1 MTNQPFNLRPSQQA
15 IIDYDGGQMGVSAV
29 PGAGKTFTLSH
40 LAAAL
45 VQKLSTGSVIDA
57 QEVLI
62 VTFSNS
68 AVNSFKKRIA
78 DILQRERGLLPYT
91 GYRVRTLHGLAHDIV
106 RERPTLVGLAEDFEI
121 VDERVATRIRTEAI
135 HANLRDWQTR
145 LQRFLDD
152 EMKDNQ
158 EKYVYS
164 QALPEMLLGIMGNFI
179 SRAKE
184 SLWTAHELQMH
195 LEHARGDYDLA
206 RFAARVYG
214 DYQRQLSYRG
224 AVDFDDLIRL
234 ALLALRSD
242 ADFLARLQ
250 RRWVYILEDEAQDS
264 SHLQEEMLKLL
275 TGEQNWVRV
284 GDPNQAINTTFTTAN
299 PEFLRNFLE
308 RDEVAK
314 RPLQVSGR
322 SSRKIIGLANEL
334 VRWTVQQHPVPE
346 LRRTAFYAQDIF
358 PTKPDDPQQN
368 PSDTASNIYIHDL
381 QQRISPERE
390 VQIVVDSI
398 ARWLPNNPDKTVAV
412 LVPENSRGF
421 KVAEAL
427 KNLELPYEE
436 LLRSTSQTRSAA
448 TKLMTIL
455 TYLANPSRPR
465 LLAQVYQ
472 TIWIPLEWGEVKDE
486 GEDSPPRIIAK
497 AIGNLREIET
507 LIAPIDESEW
517 DDLFEQMNLLDL
529 PEAWLDDLVNFIHRV
544 QRWLD
549 ALELPVDQMVLTIGQ
564 DIFRD
569 APDIALGYK
578 IASLLK
584 SLSQSNPSW
593 RLLDYVN
600 ELKIISN
607 NQRRFIGF
615 DDATTGYE
623 PPAGQVTIATMHAA
637 KGLEWDRVYLMALN
651 NYSFPSAMPYDD
663 YIGEKW
669 FVREDLNLNEEALAQ
684 LQAIVTDDMEGYSVG
699 VASEQAR
706 IDYAAER
713 LRLIYVGITR
723 AKSDLIITW
732 NMGRFWDKSEDAQ
745 KQPALPLYNL
755 KAWLDGQGF

>member
-1 MTNQPFNLRPSQQA
+1 MSNQSIHLRPSQQA
-15 IIDYDGGQMGVSAV
+15 IIDYAGGQMGVSAV

-45 VQKLSTGSVIDA
+45 VQKLSTTSVIDA

-121 VDERVATRIRTEAI
+121 VDERLSMRIRQEAI

-145 LQRFLDD
+145 LERFLDP
-152 EMKDNQ
+152 ELA
-158 EKYVYS
+158 EGRTKYVQT

-184 SLWTAHELQMH
+184 SSWSPHELQMA
-195 LEHARGDYDLA
+195 LEDAGRDFDLA

-214 DYQRQLSYRG
+214 DYQRSLSYRG
-224 AVDFDDLIRL
+224 AVDFDDLMRL
-234 ALLALRSD
+234 AFQALSS
-242 ADFLARLQ
+242 APDFLKRLQ

-264 SHLQEEMLKLL
+264 SEVQEKMLKLL

-299 PEFLRNFLE
+299 PEFLRQFLD
-308 RDEVAK
+308 RPDVTK

-322 SSRKIIGLANEL
+322 SSEKIIGLANEL
-334 VRWTVQQHPVPE
+334 VRWTVQQHPISE
-346 LRRTAFYAQDIF
+346 LKRSAFYEQNIL
-358 PTKPDDPQQN
+358 PTEPNDPQQN
-368 PSDTASNIYIHDL
+368 PAMADSNVYIHHL

-390 VQIVVDSI
+390 VQIVVDSL
-398 ARWLPNNPDKTVAV
+398 ARWLPDNPDKTVAV

-427 KNLELPYEE
+427 KHLELPYEE
-436 LLRSTSQTRSAA
+436 LLRSTSQTRDAA

-455 TYLANPSRPR
+455 SYLANPNRPR
-465 LLAQVYQ
+465 LLEQVYQ
-472 TIWIPLEWGEVKDE
+472 TIWVPIHWGEVKEEGDE
-486 GEDSPPRIIAK
+486 SPPRIIAK
-497 AIGNLREIET
+497 AIGSLRELET

-517 DDLFEQMNLLDL
+517 DDLFDKMNLLEL
-529 PEAWLDDLVNFIHRV
+529 PEAWLEDLVKFIYQI
-544 QRWLD
+544 QRWLN

-564 DIFRD
+564 DIFLD
-569 APDIALGYK
+569 ASDIALGYK

-584 SLSQSNPSW
+584 SLAQNNPSW
-593 RLLDYVN
+593 RLMDYVN
-600 ELKIISN
+600 ELKIISS

-615 DDATTGYE
+615 DDAATGYE
-623 PPAGQVTIATMHAA
+623 PPAGKITIATMHAA

-651 NYSFPSAMPYDD
+651 NYSFPSAMIHDE

-684 LQAIVTDDMEGYSVG
+684 LHAIISNDMQGYSVG

-755 KAWLDGQGF
+755 KAWLEQQAF

>member
-1 MTNQPFNLRPSQQA
+1 MSDQPIHLRPSQQA
-15 IIDYDGGQMGVSAV
+15 IINYAGGQMGVSAV

-45 VQKLSTGSVIDA
+45 VQKLSTTSVIDA

-78 DILQRERGLLPYT
+78 DILQRDRGLLPYT

-121 VDERVATRIRTEAI
+121 VDERLAMRIRQEAI

-145 LQRFLDD
+145 LERFLDP
-152 EMKDNQ
+152 ELA
-158 EKYVYS
+158 EGRTKYVQT

-184 SLWTAHELQMH
+184 SLWSAHELQLA
-195 LEHARGDYDLA
+195 LENVGRDFDLA
-206 RFAARVYG
+206 RFAVRVYG
-214 DYQRQLSYRG
+214 DYQRSLSYRG

-234 ALLALRSD
+234 ALVALRSD

-250 RRWVYILEDEAQDS
+250 RRWIYVLEDEAQDS
-264 SHLQEEMLKLL
+264 SDLQEEMLKLL

-308 RDEVAK
+308 RKEVTK

-322 SSRKIIGLANEL
+322 SSEKIIGLANEL
-334 VRWTVQQHPVPE
+334 VRWTVQQHPISD
-346 LRRTAFYAQDIF
+346 LKRSAFYAQDIL
-358 PTKPDDPQQN
+358 PTQPDDPQQN
-368 PSDTASNIYIHDL
+368 PALVDSNVYIHHL

-390 VQIVVDSI
+390 VQIVVDSL
-398 ARWLPNNPDKTVAV
+398 ARWLPDNLDKTVAV

-436 LLRSTSQTRSAA
+436 LLRSTSQTRDAA

-455 TYLANPSRPR
+455 SYLANPNRPR
-465 LLAQVYQ
+465 LLEQVYQ
-472 TIWIPLEWGEVKDE
+472 TIWVPIHWGEVKEE
-486 GEDSPPRIIAK
+486 GDGSPPRLIAK
-497 AIGNLREIET
+497 AIGGLRELET

-517 DDLFEQMNLLDL
+517 DDLFDKMNLLEL
-529 PEAWLDDLVNFIHRV
+529 PEAWLEDLVKFIYQI
-544 QRWLD
+544 QRWLN

-569 APDIALGYK
+569 ASDIALGYK

-584 SLSQSNPSW
+584 SLAQNNPSW
-593 RLLDYVN
+593 RLMDYVN
-600 ELKIISN
+600 ELKIISS

-623 PPAGQVTIATMHAA
+623 PPAGKVTIATMHAA

-651 NYSFPSAMPYDD
+651 NYSFPSAMPHDD

-684 LQAIVTDDMEGYSVG
+684 LQAIVSNDLSGYSVG

-723 AKSDLIITW
+723 AKSDLVITW

-755 KAWLDGQGF
+755 KAWLDQQEY